1 MSCTYLAHH
10 ELERVVIIIIIIMM
24 MMIIIIVIIIIVVL
38 IITTVIISISITG
51 PVLESLMGMK
61 GLPSSSSLPLEDS
74 SRGAHQ
80 GPRGSGR
87 EERTAKEDEVGE
99 GSDKLSAS
107 PSYSASHK
115 GSGLV

>member
-1 MSCTYLAHH
+1 MHIYRYYYCYSYYYDYYHY
-10 ELERVVIIIIIIMM
+10 
-24 MMIIIIVIIIIVVL
+24 IIVIIII
-38 IITTVIISISITG
+38 IVIITG

-61 GLPSSSSLPLEDS
+61 GLPSSSGLPLEDS

-107 PSYSASHK
+107 HK

>member
-1 MSCTYLAHH
+1 
-10 ELERVVIIIIIIMM
+10 
-24 MMIIIIVIIIIVVL
+24 MIIIIVIIIVIIIIIVVVT
-38 IITTVIISISITG
+38 ITTVIISISITG

-61 GLPSSSSLPLEDS
+61 GLPSSSGLPLEDS

>member
-1 MSCTYLAHH
+1 LSRTYLAHH
-10 ELERVVIIIIIIMM
+10 ELESVVIIIFIFIVIIIT
-24 MMIIIIVIIIIVVL
+24 IIIIV
-38 IITTVIISISITG
+38 SITG

-61 GLPSSSSLPLEDS
+61 GLPSSSGLPLEDS

-99 GSDKLSAS
+99 GSDELSAS

-115 GSGLV
+115 ASGLV